1 MWPPPDAL
9 MEEARWLF
17 AGQAVGT
24 YSMLPC
30 PDRVPPRVSIDGH
43 AWGLDITQDA
53 FSICIYFFFE
63 LKRLKKSDE
72 LIINPLP

>member
-1 MWPPPDAL
+1 

-30 PDRVPPRVSIDGH
+30 PDRVPPRVTSTDMRGDWVQYY
-43 AWGLDITQDA
+43 A
-53 FSICIYFFFE
+53 SCIFHLHFFLFE
-63 LKRLKKSDE
+63 LK
-72 LIINPLP
+72 